1 MDHKE
6 RRFVWALGLL
16 SAAFLTLRGI
26 LVSQLSDRH
35 ILDLL
40 ILDSDTYYAWAYS
53 LFSGSG
59 HPAGPFW
66 LGPGYPL
73 FLAGVM
79 KLSGSVDPAMLAAV
93 QGLFSCAAF
102 VLLALTA
109 RKQFGKFAA
118 WCTVVLA
125 LIYAPWLCYDGAMLS
140 ASWILFLNS
149 AILYLLIAHTNAAE
163 ILSGHDPYRTDLS
176 CPDETERK
184 RLWVWGVA
192 GGLCALSA
200 MARPSMLLF
209 ALPLVAAYLWKV
221 RFTRRAMPIAVFL
234 LALIV
239 VHTPVSIRN
248 VNHGGNPFMV
258 TASGGV
264 NFYIGNRAGAS
275 GIYDEVNFVAT
286 YDAPTEAEGY
296 RREASKRLGHDVSL
310 AQASGYWQ
318 KAAIEDML
326 RNPGEWIALE
336 IKKLWWTLRNE
347 EQANNLSFE
356 GVRSFASVMSFT
368 PLRWGILFPLA
379 MAGVVLLWRQ
389 RRSLRLYCLYGA
401 AYVLTNLIFFSS
413 SEYRF
418 PLILVLL
425 PLAGAAI
432 HEFVAA
438 FRAKESGRLV
448 LGAMVYLVCLLFA
461 NFPSKDAAFA
471 VSPRKDFAN
480 LGTAAMRQQRYPE
493 AVNMFSRALAA
504 DAGFQEARLGLADAL
519 WAMRNFDEAREEYTR
534 AGLPAPDEYSGGK
547 ISDLADT
554 LRVINISEGDS
565 AALEYFRHQIPF
577 PESLMVRDIWLMKAK
592 LEAGNEDY
600 LTAMNSMLRV
610 TALDPVDPEWP
621 YLTGEYARLAGLP
634 KQADSLYGEA
644 IRLWDAYAPARVAK
658 AFLALEFGNE
668 DEAVRQSREL
678 DKIDIRVDS
687 VKAKADSLDRILR
700 GG

>member
-1 MDHKE
+1 MDYKE
-6 RRFVWALGLL
+6 RRFVWVLGLL
-16 SAAFLTLRGI
+16 AAAFLALRGV

-35 ILDLL
+35 LFDLL

-53 LFSGSG
+53 LIAGSG
-59 HPAGPFW
+59 HPAGAFW

-79 KLSGSVDPAMLAAV
+79 KVSGSYDPAILAAV
-93 QGLFSCAAF
+93 QGIFSCAAF
-102 VLLALTA
+102 LFLVLAA
-109 RKQFGKFAA
+109 RKLFGDLAA
-118 WCTVVLA
+118 WCTAILA
-125 LIYAPWLCYDGAMLS
+125 LIYAPWLYYDGAILS

-149 AILYLLIAHTNAAE
+149 AILYLLVVHTNAIG
-163 ILSGHDPYRTDLS
+163 ILVGHDPYRTSIS
-176 CPDETERK
+176 CPYEAEK
-184 RLWVWGVA
+184 KKLWVWGVA

-209 ALPLVAAYLWKV
+209 AALLAAAYLWRV
-221 RFTRRAMPIAVFL
+221 RFTKRAMPIVVFL
-234 LALIV
+234 LAMMV
-239 VHTPVSIRN
+239 VHAPISIRN
-248 VNHGGNPFMV
+248 VRNGGSAVLV
-258 TASGGV
+258 TASGGA

-275 GIYDEVNFVAT
+275 GIYDEVNFIAT

-296 RREASKRLGHDVSL
+296 RLEASKRLGRNVEL
-310 AQASGYWQ
+310 QEAAEYWQ
-318 KAAIEDML
+318 REARRDIL
-326 RNPGEWIALE
+326 GNPGEWIALE
-336 IKKLWWTLRNE
+336 LKKLWWTIRNE

-379 MAGVVLLWRQ
+379 MAGVVLLWR
-389 RRSLRLYCLYGA
+389 RRETLRLYWIYGA

-418 PLILVLL
+418 PLILILL

-432 HEFVAA
+432 SEFVDS
-438 FRAKESGRLV
+438 FRAKQSGRV
-448 LGAMVYLVCLLFA
+448 VIGAAVYLVCLLFA
-461 NFPSKDAAFA
+461 NFPSRDAVIAA
-471 VSPRKDFAN
+471 SPRKDFAN

-519 WAMRNFDEAREEYTR
+519 WAMRNFDEAREEYAR

-554 LRVINISEGDS
+554 LRVISILEGDS
-565 AALEYFRHQIPF
+565 AALDYFNREVTD
-577 PESLMVRDIWLMKAK
+577 PESLMVRDIWLMKAR
-592 LEAGNEDY
+592 LEAGVEDY
-600 LTAMNSMLRV
+600 VTATNSMLRV

-621 YLTGEYARLAGLP
+621 YLAGEYARLSGFP
-634 KQADSLYGEA
+634 RQADSLYGEA
-644 IRLWDAYAPARVAK
+644 IKRWEAYAPARIAK
-658 AFLALEFGNE
+658 GFLALEFGNE

-678 DKIDIRVDS
+678 DRIDIRVDS

-700 GG
+700 GN